1 LKGGESMTFLLG
13 LAIGAAIGFFIAS
26 LCAVS
31 KIADL
36 EEENRSLRERIKR

>member
-1 LKGGESMTFLLG
+1 MTFLLG
-13 LAIGAAIGFFIAS
+13 LVIGAAIGFFIAS

-36 EEENRSLRERIKR
+36 EEENRSLRERIER